1 MFWDVPV
8 STPRK
13 TLSRYFLTAGTIPP
27 QEGNRAARRD
37 GEEEGEPHGWRKAQ
51 ASAPPP
57 SPGCAPCLP
66 PAHPLAVPLGCSAD
80 TLPGQSTSGKRP
92 PAFPKSTSSTEPG
105 QEILPGKRAATTG
118 YRTCKPCL
126 SSPTL
131 SAARRPSNL
140 LPVQAKIIR
149 EKQMTPQ
156 QLC

>member
-1 MFWDVPV
+1 MFWDGPV
-8 STPRK
+8 STARK
-13 TLSRYFLTAGTIPP
+13 TSSRYFLTAGTIPP
-27 QEGNRAARRD
+27 QEGNGAARRD

-51 ASAPPP
+51 ASAPPIPRMRPMPPPCPP
-57 SPGCAPCLP
+57 SGCP
-66 PAHPLAVPLGCSAD
+66 PGCSAD
-80 TLPGQSTSGKRP
+80 SLPGQSTSGKRP

-105 QEILPGKRAATTG
+105 QEILPGKRAAATG
-118 YRTCKPCL
+118 YCTCKPCL

-131 SAARRPSNL
+131 RAARRPSNL